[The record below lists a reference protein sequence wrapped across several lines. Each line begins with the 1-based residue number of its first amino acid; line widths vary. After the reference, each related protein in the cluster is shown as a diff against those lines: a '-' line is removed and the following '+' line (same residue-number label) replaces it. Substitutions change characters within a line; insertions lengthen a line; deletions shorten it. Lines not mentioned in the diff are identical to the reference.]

1 MRTRRTDAM
10 NDKKDKNTEEVTEN
24 GAKSFTL
31 LYVAIGCF
39 AAACVLFALSFVI
52 YGAGVYMLIASM
64 TCSLA
69 AMSFINAQKRKAT
82 NRLCKIF
89 QILSY
94 VIMFAAVAVFVIG
107 ASMANSAK

>member
-1 MRTRRTDAM
+1 M
-10 NDKKDKNTEEVTEN
+10 NNEDKNTEKPT
-24 GAKSFTL
+24 FTL

-39 AAACVLFALSFVI
+39 AAACILFGLSFFI

-69 AMSFINAQKRKAT
+69 AMSFVNAQKRKAA
-82 NRLCKIF
+82 NKLCKII

-107 ASMANSAK
+107 ASMAGTQSGN